1 MATRG
6 RKKSIETTETESI
19 NAENTVLTEFVNE
32 MKDVTIEE
40 IKASMSTNEPTELK
54 DGDETLR
61 DDGFVLDDNGNVHND
76 EVAVAELA
84 NEEVVSNCTQEIN
97 VVAIENNSTVET
109 TEEINVGN
117 EEDKDEITN
126 IQAEEQKPTKGV
138 KSKRQTTRE
147 VFGSD
152 VFGVVYG
159 Y

>member
-6 RKKSIETTETESI
+6 RKKSIEITEAEST
-19 NAENTVLTEFVNE
+19 NNENTVLTEFVNE
-32 MKDVTIEE
+32 MKDVSINE
-40 IKASMSTNEPTELK
+40 IKASMPTNKPMELK
-54 DGDETLR
+54 DRDEAMR
-61 DDGFVLDDNGNVHND
+61 DDGFVLNDNGGAHND
-76 EVAVAELA
+76 DVTVIELINKEV
-84 NEEVVSNCTQEIN
+84 SQNCAQEIN
-97 VVAIENNSTVET
+97 VSTIENNSTVET

>member
-6 RKKSIETTETESI
+6 RKKSITTIEAEST
-19 NAENTVLTEFVNE
+19 NNENTVLAEFVNE

-54 DGDETLR
+54 GGDETLR
-61 DDGFVLDDNGNVHND
+61 DDGFVLDGNGNVHND

-84 NEEVVSNCTQEIN
+84 NEEVVPNCTQEIN
-97 VVAIENNSTVET
+97 VATIENNSTDEAT
-109 TEEINVGN
+109 KEINVGN
-117 EEDKDEITN
+117 EEDKDEIPN
-126 IQAEEQKPTKGV
+126 IQAEEQKPQKDE
-138 KSKRQTTRE
+138 KPKRQTTRE

>member
-6 RKKSIETTETESI
+6 RKKSIEITETEST
-19 NAENTVLTEFVNE
+19 NAENSVLTEFVNE
-32 MKDVTIEE
+32 MKETAIEE
-40 IKASMSTNEPTELK
+40 IKASMPTNEPTVLK

-61 DDGFVLDDNGNVHND
+61 DDGFVLDYSSDVHND
-76 EVAVAELA
+76 EVSVIELTK
-84 NEEVVSNCTQEIN
+84 EEITVSCTQEN
-97 VVAIENNSTVET
+97 SLAAIEDNSTDET
-109 TEEINVGN
+109 TGVINVGN
-117 EEDKDEITN
+117 EENKGETTN
-126 IQAEEQKPTKGV
+126 GQTEEQKPKKDV